1 MANLFDIPMKK
12 KEILERVGDISQLC
26 DARRRVYVDGKSGG
40 VETIDVTTGAGLAFT
55 VLPSRGLDI
64 SAASFRGEPIA
75 WRSSVGDVSA
85 AFFEP
90 EGYGWLRSFF
100 GGLLTTCGMT
110 YSSHPCEDDGERLGL
125 HGRISNVPAED
136 VGIVK
141 TWDGDDYRIT
151 VSGTV
156 REPAVFAHTLILTR
170 SITTGLGSTK
180 LLIGDSVENIGFT
193 KSPLMM
199 LYHVNIG
206 WPIVSEHTRLISPT
220 VSVKPADNEARREI
234 DLWSTFIAPQD
245 GYKERVYFHE
255 MAEDADGM
263 VTVALVNDHTERGVY
278 LSFSKKEFPHFVQW
292 KMMSKGEYVV
302 GIEPGNI
309 TGHRAHM
316 RKEGTLEFLEPG
328 ARRCFN
334 LEIGVLDGVKAIR
347 AITGRIGRRNTDRG

>member
-1 MANLFDIPMKK
+1 MANLFNTSMTK
-12 KEILERVGDISQLC
+12 KEICEHVGDISQLC
-26 DARRRVYVDGKSGG
+26 DARRRVYVDGKSSG
-40 VETIDVTTGAGLAFT
+40 VETIDVTTGSGFAFT

-64 SAASFRGEPIA
+64 SATAFRGEPIA
-75 WRSSVGDVSA
+75 WRSSVGDVSP
-85 AFFEP
+85 AFFAP

-110 YSSHPCEDDGERLGL
+110 YSSHPCEDEGEQLGL

-141 TWDGDDYRIT
+141 TWDGDSYRIT

-156 REPAVFAHTLILTR
+156 RETAVFGHKLVLSR
-170 SITTGLGSTK
+170 SITTGLGSSK
-180 LLIGDSVENIGFT
+180 LLIRDSIENAGFT

-206 WPIVSEHTRLISPT
+206 WPIVSEHSRLISPT

-234 DLWSTFIAPQD
+234 DLWSTFTAPQD
-245 GYKERVYFHE
+245 AYKERVYFHE
-255 MAEDADGM
+255 MEEDIDGM
-263 VTVALVNDHTERGVY
+263 VAVALVNERTERGVY
-278 LSFSKKEFPHFVQW
+278 LSFPKKEFPHFVQW

-316 RKEGTLEFLEPG
+316 RKEGTLEFIEPG
-328 ARRCFN
+328 ERRCFN
-334 LEIGVLDGVKAIR
+334 LEIGVLDGSEAIR
-347 AITGRIGRRNTDRG
+347 EITERIKRPNTGNR